1 MDKVEFVKAIKEVV
15 ESSSVEN
22 TIENL
27 SEPPGRSPDKRLLE
41 QSNWFKS
48 LPPSEQ
54 ALVQGLIEDAVK
66 ESVFGMLC
74 VLDGVRP
81 IASSE
86 DSSMNIQLTIGDS
99 LINDTESECLHDIYQ
114 NV

>member
-22 TIENL
+22 MIENL
-27 SEPPGRSPDKRLLE
+27 SEPPGRSPDRRLLE

-81 IASSE
+81 IGSS
-86 DSSMNIQLTIGDS
+86 DDNSMNIQLTIGDS

-114 NV
+114 NA